1 MHDFTSPHLACLLGG
16 ATTRGGGV
24 ATFLLACV
32 HKAIQVPPPTHNI
45 CHGKLLHYSIW
56 DLEFPCACTL
66 DNTEDVKKQA
76 STVTDVLT
84 NALCALSEYKRS
96 AK

>member
-32 HKAIQVPPPTHNI
+32 HKAIQVTPPAHNI
-45 CHGKLLHYSIW
+45 CHRKLPYYSIW
-56 DLEFPCACTL
+56 DSEFPCAHAL
-66 DNTEDVKKQA
+66 DNIEDVKKQV

-84 NALCALSEYKRS
+84 DAPCALSEYKRS